1 MSFVRDLNHNA
12 APAATLVLL
21 KRNTNNMFFGQN
33 TDRAV
38 HILEYKTIMYDGV
51 LETVTSLRERP

>member
-12 APAATLVLL
+12 TTAAALVLL
-21 KRNTNNMFFGQN
+21 NRNANNTFFGQN
-33 TDRAV
+33 TDRAA
-38 HILEYKTIMYDGV
+38 HIVEYKTVMYDGV